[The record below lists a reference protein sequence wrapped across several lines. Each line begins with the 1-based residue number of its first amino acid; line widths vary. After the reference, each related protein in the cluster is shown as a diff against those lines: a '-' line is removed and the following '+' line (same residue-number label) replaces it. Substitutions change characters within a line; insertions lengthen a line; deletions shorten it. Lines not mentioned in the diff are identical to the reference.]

1 MEQLP
6 DHYFT
11 TTNSFTKNVYRD
23 VYPGVDPTSP
33 ALSQAGKIVVITG
46 ASRGI
51 GKYGFALAFAKANA
65 KAIVIT
71 ARNTAT
77 LKETEEEIRKVNEKV
92 EVLCVPL
99 EITNEESVKNLFEQ
113 VKTKFGTV
121 DVLVNNAGVFT
132 GEGQQIRAASLS
144 DWWGCFDVNVKGYM
158 LVAKYFL
165 QVLGTEK
172 KGTIVGVT
180 SGGALMV
187 IPGVSAYSIAKLANV
202 QLSTYISAENPNVTA
217 VAFHPGIVMTDMMT
231 ESFEPFAK
239 DTPALAGGVVVWLST
254 DAASFMD
261 GRYMTT
267 NWSVDELMTKKE
279 EIVSKDL
286 LKVKLS
292 GDFGD
297 AELQK

>member
-1 MEQLP
+1 MDQLP

-11 TTNSFTKNVYRD
+11 TSNSFTKNVYRD
-23 VYPGVDPTSP
+23 VYPSVDPTSP

-51 GKYGFALAFAKANA
+51 GKYGFAVAFAKANA

-77 LKETEEEIRKVNEKV
+77 LKETEEEIRKVNKKV
-92 EVLCVPL
+92 EVLRVAL

-113 VKTKFGTV
+113 VKNKFGTV
-121 DVLVNNAGVFT
+121 DVLVNNAGVLNSD
-132 GEGQQIRAASLS
+132 GQQIRTASLS
-144 DWWGCFDVNVKGYM
+144 DWWGDFEVNVKGYM

-172 KGTIVGVT
+172 KGTVIGLT
-180 SGGALMV
+180 SGAGLIIM
-187 IPGVSAYSIAKLANV
+187 PGISAYSIAKLGNL
-202 QLSTYISAENPNVTA
+202 QLSVYISAENPNVTT
-217 VAFHPGIVMTDMMT
+217 VAFHPGIVMTDMVT
-231 ESFEPFAK
+231 ESFKPFAK
-239 DTPALAGGVVVWLST
+239 DTAALAGGVVVWLAT
-254 DAASFMD
+254 DAASFMN

-267 NWSVDELMTKKE
+267 NWSVDELIAKKE

-286 LKVKLS
+286 LKIKMS

>member
-1 MEQLP
+1 MDQLP

-11 TTNSFTKNVYRD
+11 TSNSFTKNVYRD
-23 VYPGVDPTSP
+23 VYPSVDPTSP

-51 GKYGFALAFAKANA
+51 GKYGFAVAFAKANA

-71 ARNTAT
+71 ARNPAT
-77 LKETEEEIRKVNEKV
+77 LKETEEEIRKVNKKV
-92 EVLCVPL
+92 EVLRVAL

-113 VKTKFGTV
+113 VKNKFGTV
-121 DVLVNNAGVFT
+121 DVLVNNAGVFNSD
-132 GEGQQIRAASLS
+132 GQQIRTASLS
-144 DWWGCFDVNVKGYM
+144 DWWGDFEVNVKGYM

-172 KGTIVGVT
+172 KGTVIGLT
-180 SGGALMV
+180 SGGGLM
-187 IPGVSAYSIAKLANV
+187 LANL
-202 QLSTYISAENPNVTA
+202 QLSVYISAENPNVTA
-217 VAFHPGIVMTDMMT
+217 VAFHPGIVMTDMVT
-231 ESFEPFAK
+231 ESFKAFAK
-239 DTPALAGGVVVWLST
+239 DTAALAGGVVVWLAT
-254 DAASFMD
+254 DAASFMN

-267 NWSVDELMTKKE
+267 NWSVDELMAKEE

-286 LKVKLS
+286 LKIKLS
-292 GDFGD
+292 GDFGV

>member
-92 EVLCVPL
+92 EILCVPL

-113 VKTKFGTV
+113 VKNKFGTV

-180 SGGALMV
+180 SGGGLMV
-187 IPGVSAYSIAKLANV
+187 IPGISAYSIAKLANL

-286 LKVKLS
+286 LKIKLS

>member
-92 EVLCVPL
+92 EILCVPL

-113 VKTKFGTV
+113 VKNKFGTV

-187 IPGVSAYSIAKLANV
+187 IPGVSAYSIAKLANL

-239 DTPALAGGVVVWLST
+239 DTPELAGGVVLWLST

-286 LKVKLS
+286 LKIKLS